1 MRVKLQYTVDVKEVP
16 KELEWMFDR
25 LHKNMEDVNRIYQ
38 ALDSSSMD
46 KTVQNIES
54 LRTAMFD
61 ADSKLQDIYGIIT
74 GYLSYISQGSDP
86 PKFDQSH
93 LTKEG
98 SLEEG

>member
-1 MRVKLQYTVDVKEVP
+1 MRVKLQYTVDVKQVP

-25 LHKNMEDVNRIYQ
+25 LHKDMEDVKRLYQ
-38 ALDSSSMD
+38 ALDISSMD

-86 PKFDQSH
+86 PKFDQNH
-93 LTKEG
+93 LAKEG